1 MLQFTLLF
9 HTCTAMAASFC
20 LQVGARQLIL
30 THFSQRYKCA
40 SDVLGQGDESVE
52 KLVTEARTA
61 LGDAPVSV
69 SAAEDLKMYCIHAK

>member
-1 MLQFTLLF
+1 MFQFTLLL
-9 HTCTAMAASFC
+9 HACTAMAARFC

-40 SDVLGQGDESVE
+40 SDLGQRDESVE

-69 SAAEDLKMYCIHAK
+69 SAAEDLKMYCIAAK